1 MVIIGAKQ
9 TICVIINWLNE
20 WLLVKLNSRVFS
32 LHSLILEEAKCRL
45 QTLDWTWLKLIV
57 VLIFPGV
64 LSMHVPWTVYHQHH
78 GRWILMLISRG
89 IGQTRIKD
97 KKKKKWRQNMKLP
110 VKNIPPPK
118 LGISC
123 SWKYPEYVNF
133 TEIFATFNEWP
144 KFLKGPSKRDLAR
157 AGFIHTQIGDKV
169 TCFSCGMTLKN
180 WEPLDDAYNE
190 HLRWAK
196 CCPYAKM
203 VTDGKLLRG

>member
-1 MVIIGAKQ
+1 MSSTVDSGLNLVETDSCPNFSRSAVDA
-9 TICVIINWLNE
+9 CSLDCLPSASWEMDSNANFSWNWSDSHKRQKE
-20 WLLVKLNSRVFS
+20 EKVKT
-32 LHSLILEEAKCRL
+32 K
-45 QTLDWTWLKLIV
+45 
-57 VLIFPGV
+57 
-64 LSMHVPWTVYHQHH
+64 HVT
-78 GRWILMLISRG
+78 
-89 IGQTRIKD
+89 
-97 KKKKKWRQNMKLP
+97 LP

-133 TEIFATFNEWP
+133 TERFATFNEWP
-144 KFLKGPSKRDLAR
+144 KFLKGPSKSDLAR
-157 AGFIHTQIGDKV
+157 AGFIYTQIGDKV

>member
-1 MVIIGAKQ
+1 M
-9 TICVIINWLNE
+9 TISKIKFESFLITFVDPWGSKMSSTVDSGLNLVETDSCPNFSRSAVDACSLDCLPSASWEMDSNANFSWNWSDSHKRQKE
-20 WLLVKLNSRVFS
+20 EKVKT
-32 LHSLILEEAKCRL
+32 K
-45 QTLDWTWLKLIV
+45 
-57 VLIFPGV
+57 
-64 LSMHVPWTVYHQHH
+64 HVT
-78 GRWILMLISRG
+78 
-89 IGQTRIKD
+89 
-97 KKKKKWRQNMKLP
+97 LP

-118 LGISC
+118 LGITC

-133 TEIFATFNEWP
+133 TERFATFNEWP

-157 AGFIHTQIGDKV
+157 AGFIYTQIGDKV